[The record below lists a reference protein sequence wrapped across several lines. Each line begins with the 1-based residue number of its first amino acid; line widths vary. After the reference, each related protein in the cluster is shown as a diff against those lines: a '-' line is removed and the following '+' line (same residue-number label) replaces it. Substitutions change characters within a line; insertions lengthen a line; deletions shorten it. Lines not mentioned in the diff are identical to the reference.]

1 MKRLF
6 LLLLPLLIASC
17 VQEKPLITN
26 PDRLSDINKML
37 KVQKELTSN
46 AQLPIWNIL
55 ENPAS
60 ENEGQAMQF
69 LYAYMPLSDLADYP
83 PQFMQANVR
92 QSLEARKD
100 APWGKI
106 IPEDE
111 FLHFVLPL
119 RVNNENLDSFRL
131 VYYAEIKARIAG
143 LPMKEAALEIN
154 HWCHEK
160 VNYRGTDSR
169 TSAPMSTIRKSFGRC
184 GEESTFTVTAMRTAG
199 IPARQVYTPRWAH
212 TDDNHAWVEVWIDG
226 KWHYMGAC
234 EPDAELDRGWFSEPA
249 QRTML
254 VHTRCYGR
262 YFGKEEVLDTQ
273 GRFSELNLTTNYA
286 RTKKVTVAVKDE
298 NNQPVSGAKV
308 EFKLYNYAEFYPL
321 ATLLTNNNGTANFT
335 TGMGDLLVWASHQ
348 DKFAFQQ
355 LHVASTDTLMI
366 TLTSKELPAN
376 VQNYDLVP
384 PQVANALLP
393 LPETVRKH
401 NDERLARE
409 DAIRNKYISTFKDSA
424 WILNYANDHHLPADT
439 LLRVVRL
446 SYGNWQELINYLD
459 NNVQVNRKNL
469 LTLLFGI
476 SDKDLSDTKAAIL
489 TDHLQTT
496 RPLGQL
502 SGISKTIFEQY
513 VLAPR
518 IDLELLTN
526 WRGFLQTKLEAG
538 MAEKAQKD
546 ISVLTHWINTN
557 IRIDPVANK
566 HSRAPLTPVG
576 VYNVRVADPL
586 SRDIFFVA
594 ACRTFGIPA
603 RLNPETRIP
612 EYFKENKWYRAGF
625 ESKSSQPEIGFLT
638 IQLPEQETMPQY
650 SIHFTIARIEAG
662 VAKSLEFEEG
672 RAAKDFQK
680 EIPLETG
687 KYLLINGKRISN
699 GAVLSTVTGFEIT
712 KNQKTAIGL
721 QLRREVNTLKSMGRM
736 DTGSI
741 HLTDIGSGATG
752 LFSNLQSGKNVALML
767 LDPNNE
773 PSRHLLHDLTP
784 YLKQFNVWDGV
795 FIFVANREKAR
806 ETKIFTIYQLPNH
819 SRLAEDSNQELEKA
833 IASINNSKQPITLPV
848 VFLVSASGEL
858 YPVSSG
864 YTIGIGETLLN
875 QLKTLKSTSAT
886 LPVSQCTSN

>member
-1 MKRLF
+1 MKRF
-6 LLLLPLLIASC
+6 SLLLLPLLMVAC
-17 VQEKPLITN
+17 TLDKPLISN
-26 PDRLSDINKML
+26 PDRMNDIERML
-37 KVQKELTSN
+37 KVQKELTSH
-46 AQLPIWNIL
+46 AQLPIWTVL
-55 ENPAS
+55 ESTAS
-60 ENEGQAMQF
+60 KNEEQALKF
-69 LYAYMPLSDLADYP
+69 LYAYMPLSDLADYTP
-83 PQFMQANVR
+83 AFMRANVT
-92 QSLEARKD
+92 QSLLARRE
-100 APWGKI
+100 APWGEQL
-106 IPEDE
+106 PEDE

-169 TSAPMSTIRKSFGRC
+169 TSAPMSTIRKTFGRC
-184 GEESTFTVTAMRTAG
+184 GEESTFTVAAMRTAG

-226 KWHYMGAC
+226 KWHYLGAC

-273 GRFSELNLTTNYA
+273 DRFSELNLTTNYA
-286 RTKKVTVAVKDE
+286 RTKKVTVVVKDE
-298 NNQPVSGAKV
+298 QNQTITGAKV

-321 ATLLTNNNGTANFT
+321 ATLLTNNHGTANFT
-335 TGMGDLLVWASHQ
+335 TGLGDLVVWASHQ
-348 DKFAFQQ
+348 DQFAFQK
-355 LHVASTDTLMI
+355 LHVPSTDTLLI
-366 TLTSKELPAN
+366 TLTGNGLPAN
-376 VQNYDLVP
+376 VLHYDLTP
-384 PQVANALLP
+384 PQVANALQP
-393 LPETVRKH
+393 LSEAVRKL

-409 DAIRNKYISTFKDSA
+409 DAIRNKYSSTFKDSA
-424 WILNYANDHHLPADT
+424 WIISYANLHHLPADT
-439 LLRVVRL
+439 LQRVFRL
-446 SYGNWQELINYLD
+446 SYGNWQELVNYLE
-459 NNVQVNRKNL
+459 NNIQGNRKNL
-469 LTLLFGI
+469 LTLLAGI
-476 SDKDLSDTKAAIL
+476 SDKDLSDTKASIL
-489 TDHLQTT
+489 SDHLLTT
-496 RPLGQL
+496 MPSGQL
-502 SGISKTIFEQY
+502 NGISKTNFEEY

-526 WRGFLQTKLEAG
+526 WRSFLQTKLAAG
-538 MAEKAQKD
+538 MAEKAPKD
-546 ISVLTHWINTN
+546 ISVLTNWINAN

-566 HSRAPLTPVG
+566 HSRAPLTPIG
-576 VYNVRVADPL
+576 VYNLRVADPL

-612 EYFKENKWYRAGF
+612 EYFKENRWLRAGF
-625 ESKSSQPEIGFLT
+625 ESKSSLPEIGYLT
-638 IQLPEQETMPQY
+638 LQLPEQETKPLY
-650 SIHFTIARIEAG
+650 SIHFTIARIDGG

-672 RAAKDFQK
+672 RAANEFQK

-687 KYLLINGKRISN
+687 KYLLITGKRISK
-699 GAVLSTVTGFEIT
+699 GAVLSTVTGFEIA
-712 KNQKTAIGL
+712 KNKATAVGL
-721 QLRREVNTLKSMGRM
+721 QLRKEVDTIKPTGRM

-741 HLTDIGSGATG
+741 HLTDIGSGATS
-752 LFSNLQSGKNVALML
+752 LFKNLQSGKNAVLLL

-773 PSRHLLHDLTP
+773 PSKHLLHDLSP
-784 YLKQFNVWDGV
+784 YLKQFNDWEGV
-795 FIFVANREKAR
+795 FIFVANQEKAR
-806 ETKIFTIYQLPNH
+806 ETKIFKIYQLPKN

-833 IASINNSKQPITLPV
+833 LASLNNSRQPVNLPV
-848 VFLVSASGEL
+848 VWLISASGEG

-875 QLKTLKSTSAT
+875 QLKNLNSTPAAI
-886 LPVSQCTSN
+886 PASQCTSN